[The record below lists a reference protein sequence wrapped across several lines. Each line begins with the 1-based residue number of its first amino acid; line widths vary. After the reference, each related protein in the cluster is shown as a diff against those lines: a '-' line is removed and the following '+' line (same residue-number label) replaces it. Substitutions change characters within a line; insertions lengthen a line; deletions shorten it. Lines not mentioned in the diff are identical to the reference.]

1 MLFGTPGPKAPVSFV
16 AGDESC
22 WRFVC
27 RDRSGDVARIFTDD
41 DYRIALIIR
50 CRYGDR

>member
-16 AGDESC
+16 AGNESC

-27 RDRSGDVARIFTDD
+27 RDRSDVARIFIND